1 MKLFKTLLI
10 STSIFSLTACQTS
23 LSDYR
28 NKNLASIQQVNNVA
42 ISNMFE
48 EAKTN
53 GVITIY
59 DGNNYQSY
67 GNYITRANTYYI
79 PASTFKMLNATI
91 GIEHGLTNPNETFKW
106 NGEKRLFPAW
116 EKDMTLTEA
125 MTASAI
131 PVYQELARRIGLN
144 RMQNEVKRIGFGNSN
159 IGNKVDDFWLVGPL
173 KITPKQE
180 AEFAYRLANNKL
192 PVSLATQEKVH
203 TMLFNEEI
211 NGSKIYAKSGW
222 GWDVKSQVGWYT
234 GWVVQPNGKIV
245 AFSLNLEMRKE
256 IASKRK
262 EITIASLKQLGII

>member
-10 STSIFSLTACQTS
+10 LTSIFSLTACQTS

-48 EAKTN
+48 ETKTN

-67 GNYITRANTYYI
+67 GNNITRANTYYI